1 MGLKTLVA
9 GSALAAVA
17 VVGVPHSTGQA
28 APVETP
34 AKPVAAATE
43 APTTA
48 TGFTE
53 MFDQVSPTV
62 WGGGDVS
69 TTVEIAD
76 GRSVWLYGD
85 TVSKKHGMVNSTA
98 LTQDGGTLHVSN
110 GGEQLLPQGWDGNIV
125 YWIETAKH
133 AGGNRI
139 DVTVAPMTIG
149 TKDVWDFKRATAKS
163 RTAHLAVDPKGD
175 VNFTGWGEWVAEPTV
190 EKTLLGVAQGVPAGS
205 AADKGAV
212 HYRKNAHPQFTLE
225 GGKTLHTICANR
237 IDGDLGN
244 LKAYRPIFIEEKVGG

>member
-48 TGFTE
+48 TVFTE

-69 TTVEIAD
+69 TSVRIAD
-76 GRSVWLYGD
+76 GRTVWLYGD
-85 TVSKKHGMVNSTA
+85 TLSGKHGMVNSTA
-98 LTQDGGTLHVSN
+98 LVQTGGTLHVSH
-110 GGEQLLPQGWDGNIV
+110 GGEQLLPRGGVQNGRKTV
-125 YWIETAKH
+125 YWIETAQH
-133 AGGNRI
+133 AGDNKVS
-139 DVTVAPMTIG
+139 VTVAPMSIG
-149 TKDVWDFKRATAKS
+149 TKSVWDFKRATVKS
-163 RTAHLAVDPKGD
+163 RTATLSVDEAGD

-225 GGKTLHTICANR
+225 GGKTLKTICRNR
-237 IDGDLGN
+237 TDGDMSD
-244 LKAYRPIFIEEKVGG
+244 LKDYRPIFIEE